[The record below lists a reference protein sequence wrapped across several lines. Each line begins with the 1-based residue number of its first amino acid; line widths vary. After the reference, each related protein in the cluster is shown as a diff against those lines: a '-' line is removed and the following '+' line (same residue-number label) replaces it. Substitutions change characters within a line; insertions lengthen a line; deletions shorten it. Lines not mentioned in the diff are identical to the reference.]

1 MTRQLF
7 DRNLNDMQDKI
18 LRLGSVVEENLEKS
32 VNALFTGNKAISQ
45 QLIDFDEW
53 VNAERIEIMMTCL
66 TLIATQQPTGPD
78 MRKLAAN
85 MEIAGELERIHDYVK
100 GIGKISLMLGDAA
113 VPMEMAKLKK
123 YLPQMAVITG
133 EMLHETM
140 AAFTH
145 HDPFDLQPG
154 RCLKM
159 GTLDAPH
166 DFVVSAV
173 HGHVAV
179 VPADV
184 GRHGPVGAADLQ
196 DGGCL
201 VDQLGLKFR
210 LRSDHRVHDLG
221 ALLFQRDAQTGN
233 FRPGFFLLPLQGVDP
248 FIALDPHLIHGRR
261 MAVSR
266 ILQVQGGES

>member
-100 GIGKISLMLGDAA
+100 GIGKISLLLGDAA

-133 EMLHETM
+133 EMLRETM

-145 HDPFDLQPG
+145 HETGMILTIALRDDEVDKLFKKATHALEISVTNEIATYEQSNTLQW
-154 RCLKM
+154 
-159 GTLDAPH
+159 
-166 DFVVSAV
+166 AV
-173 HGHVAV
+173 HNLE
-179 VPADV
+179 
-184 GRHGPVGAADLQ
+184 RAAD
-196 DGGCL
+196 
-201 VDQLGLKFR
+201 
-210 LRSDHRVHDLG
+210 RVINICEWVLYMN
-221 ALLFQRDAQTGN
+221 TGHYAEIN
-233 FRPGFFLLPLQGVDP
+233 KKWL
-248 FIALDPHLIHGRR
+248 AT
-261 MAVSR
+261 AVSP
-266 ILQVQGGES
+266 Q